1 MKATSFLC
9 SLTHRRCMMNKLT
22 NELEDSD
29 YTINDDLKSKL
40 KRLTKVDLIE
50 IVIKQLTVIQG
61 FEMKNAERGAR
72 IELEHQIAFPRKKVG
87 TE

>member
-1 MKATSFLC
+1 MKATSFLL
-9 SLTHRRCMMNKLT
+9 SLLVVKTTRNKT
-22 NELEDSD
+22 M
-29 YTINDDLKSKL
+29 YDDLKSKL